1 MTVRAHLRHRA
12 AGPDRR
18 DWLFTAAVAAVS
30 VCLALF
36 AEDGR
41 RPDLLGWV
49 LLGLVVLTLAWR
61 RRYPLGVLL
70 AMLAAE
76 APYHALDNAHAA
88 ATVAT
93 MVATYSLA
101 VAGPRKRTLIVIPT
115 LMAGTMTMMMFVN
128 PDKGADMFRT
138 AGWLLLAPL
147 LGEAVRVHRNYI
159 AAIVERAERAERT
172 REEVAARRV
181 AEERLRIARDL
192 HDLLAHSITVIG
204 VQTSVAAHVLVADPD
219 RLDRTALASSLDAI
233 ADTCRDAR
241 AELRTTLKVLRT
253 GEYPDA
259 ATGPQ
264 AGGALP
270 VPETVGA
277 GPSPAGPS
285 PGPVGSAP
293 ERGPLPGL
301 PGLSDLAE
309 AARAAGLKVELAW
322 DGAASDTAGPEPAS
336 GPDGAAPDTATGP
349 AAAAPQATAAGPPR
363 RPVPP
368 AVGAAAYRIVQQSL
382 TNAVQHAG
390 PGASIRVELSR
401 ADQALHLSVTDS
413 GPAAAH
419 QEAPRPPTPSPG
431 GYGIPGMR
439 ERARSVGGRLAAGPR
454 GDGKPGFTVT
464 AELPLEAM

>member
-1 MTVRAHLRHRA
+1 MLTVRVHPRHRA
-12 AGPDRR
+12 AGPNRR
-18 DWLFTAAVAAVS
+18 DWLFTAAIAAVS
-30 VCLALF
+30 GCLAVV
-36 AEDGR
+36 ASDGR
-41 RPDLLGWV
+41 RPDALGWALLAFAV
-49 LLGLVVLTLAWR
+49 LPLAWR

-76 APYHALDNAHAA
+76 APYHALDNSHSA
-88 ATVAT
+88 ATLAT
-93 MVATYSLA
+93 TVATYSLA

-115 LMAGTMTMMMFVN
+115 LLAGTLTLMMFVN

-219 RLDRTALASSLDAI
+219 RLDREALASSLDSI
-233 ADTCRDAR
+233 AETCRDAR
-241 AELRTTLKVLRT
+241 QELRTTLKVLRSGEGPGGGT
-253 GEYPDA
+253 GPVPVAA
-259 ATGPQ
+259 ATGGVT
-264 AGGALP
+264 AGAGRGGTGPVGAAGTP
-270 VPETVGA
+270 GA
-277 GPSPAGPS
+277 GPA
-285 PGPVGSAP
+285 PGPVGGASD
-293 ERGPLPGL
+293 RGPLPGL
-301 PGLSDLAE
+301 AGLADLAE
-309 AARAAGLKVELAW
+309 AARAAGTTVELSL
-322 DGAASDTAGPEPAS
+322 DGAAEDAS
-336 GPDGAAPDTATGP
+336 GGDDPAAPAEFPDK
-349 AAAAPQATAAGPPR
+349 APS

-390 PGASIRVELSR
+390 PGAAIRVRLTR
-401 ADQALHLSVTDS
+401 DDLALHVSVTDS
-413 GPAAAH
+413 GPAAGV
-419 QEAPRPPTPSPG
+419 PGSRPKPPESPEPSG

-439 ERARSVGGRLAAGPR
+439 ERARSVGGTLAAGPR
-454 GDGKPGFTVT
+454 DDGEPGFAVT
-464 AELPLEAM
+464 AKLPLVDR